1 MIESTSMASLLTER
15 CYRSTPR
22 GVLTAHAWWL
32 CQCETGAC
40 QYHWC
45 SIYRGLERVGSWVPG
60 GSVGRDQ
67 LAMAAKVRRHWFNPC
82 RLGSRGHLGADFSLL
97 LYTDLIKKRKPSRH
111 YVMHQLLSEKMLNM
125 PALSTLLIQLV
136 SCITTNLQSS
146 QDFFKSEIQLNCCGP
161 DYCSRCPLRN
171 GLRSS
176 SSVAKILPNLLFTT
190 SAACPRLIS
199 K

>member
-1 MIESTSMASLLTER
+1 MDSITEIISNQQTER

-67 LAMAAKVRRHWFNPC
+67 LAMAAKVRRHWFSPC

-97 LYTDLIKKRKPSRH
+97 LSILTSLRKENH
-111 YVMHQLLSEKMLNM
+111 LD
-125 PALSTLLIQLV
+125 I
-136 SCITTNLQSS
+136 LQMR
-146 QDFFKSEIQLNCCGP
+146 EN
-161 DYCSRCPLRN
+161 
-171 GLRSS
+171 
-176 SSVAKILPNLLFTT
+176 
-190 SAACPRLIS
+190 
-199 K
+199 

>member
-1 MIESTSMASLLTER
+1 MKVMITIIIKPLCSLYLYNQHIYFSNQFSLICNMSR
-15 CYRSTPR
+15 
-22 GVLTAHAWWL
+22 WL

-111 YVMHQLLSEKMLNM
+111 IYFLQKLDVSAI
-125 PALSTLLIQLV
+125 ALFFV
-136 SCITTNLQSS
+136 SFSFK
-146 QDFFKSEIQLNCCGP
+146 FFFV
-161 DYCSRCPLRN
+161 SR
-171 GLRSS
+171 
-176 SSVAKILPNLLFTT
+176 
-190 SAACPRLIS
+190 
-199 K
+199 

>member
-1 MIESTSMASLLTER
+1 M
-15 CYRSTPR
+15 
-22 GVLTAHAWWL
+22 

-111 YVMHQLLSEKMLNM
+111 ITDEGELIRELYDPFQELPAPSQQPLLQPMSKMSNRHRTHHCLTKC
-125 PALSTLLIQLV
+125 PPSV
-136 SCITTNLQSS
+136 SADPVLRR
-146 QDFFKSEIQLNCCGP
+146 LHLAP
-161 DYCSRCPLRN
+161 DSLW
-171 GLRSS
+171 
-176 SSVAKILPNLLFTT
+176 FQ
-190 SAACPRLIS
+190 
-199 K
+199 

>member
-1 MIESTSMASLLTER
+1 MLQS
-15 CYRSTPR
+15 R

-82 RLGSRGHLGADFSLL
+82 RLGSRGHLGANFSLL
-97 LYTDLIKKRKPSRH
+97 LYTDHIKKRKPSRYSVVSLTTRVLAPDCYLH
-111 YVMHQLLSEKMLNM
+111 WPWALWNDVMVKGGVSMDTPTLIKSDARCRIFTHQ
-125 PALSTLLIQLV
+125 ALHEQ
-136 SCITTNLQSS
+136 N
-146 QDFFKSEIQLNCCGP
+146 
-161 DYCSRCPLRN
+161 
-171 GLRSS
+171 
-176 SSVAKILPNLLFTT
+176 
-190 SAACPRLIS
+190 
-199 K
+199 

>member
-1 MIESTSMASLLTER
+1 MASPLTKR

-45 SIYRGLERVGSWVPG
+45 SIYRGLERVGSRVPG

-82 RLGSRGHLGADFSLL
+82 RLGSRGHLGADVSLL
-97 LYTDLIKKRKPSRH
+97 TSLRKENH
-111 YVMHQLLSEKMLNM
+111 LEIFIVYVYGALLH
-125 PALSTLLIQLV
+125 
-136 SCITTNLQSS
+136 
-146 QDFFKSEIQLNCCGP
+146 
-161 DYCSRCPLRN
+161 
-171 GLRSS
+171 
-176 SSVAKILPNLLFTT
+176 VAP
-190 SAACPRLIS
+190 PMRYW
-199 K
+199 

>member
-1 MIESTSMASLLTER
+1 MASLLTER

-111 YVMHQLLSEKMLNM
+111 ITDEGE
-125 PALSTLLIQLV
+125 LIR
-136 SCITTNLQSS
+136 
-146 QDFFKSEIQLNCCGP
+146 
-161 DYCSRCPLRN
+161 DYFSD
-171 GLRSS
+171 
-176 SSVAKILPNLLFTT
+176 
-190 SAACPRLIS
+190 
-199 K
+199 

>member
-82 RLGSRGHLGADFSLL
+82 RLGSRGHLGANFSLL
-97 LYTDLIKKRKPSRH
+97 LYTDLIKKRKPSR
-111 YVMHQLLSEKMLNM
+111 YIVVLQKRYLRVLGTVT
-125 PALSTLLIQLV
+125 AL
-136 SCITTNLQSS
+136 
-146 QDFFKSEIQLNCCGP
+146 
-161 DYCSRCPLRN
+161 
-171 GLRSS
+171 
-176 SSVAKILPNLLFTT
+176 
-190 SAACPRLIS
+190 
-199 K
+199 

>member
-1 MIESTSMASLLTER
+1 MASLLTER

-67 LAMAAKVRRHWFNPC
+67 LAMAAKVRCHWFNPC
-82 RLGSRGHLGADFSLL
+82 RLGSRGHLGANFSLL
-97 LYTDLIKKRKPSRH
+97 LYTDFMCPAWRLFGNRSPINNLA
-111 YVMHQLLSEKMLNM
+111 LLSTHTHMKVLHSLNL
-125 PALSTLLIQLV
+125 PQTSGT
-136 SCITTNLQSS
+136 
-146 QDFFKSEIQLNCCGP
+146 
-161 DYCSRCPLRN
+161 CS
-171 GLRSS
+171 
-176 SSVAKILPNLLFTT
+176 
-190 SAACPRLIS
+190 
-199 K
+199 

>member
-45 SIYRGLERVGSWVPG
+45 SIYRGLERLAPG
-60 GSVGRDQ
+60 CLVAQSVGISWLWR
-67 LAMAAKVRRHWFNPC
+67 LVRRHWFNPC
-82 RLGSRGHLGADFSLL
+82 RLGSRGRLGADFSLL

-111 YVMHQLLSEKMLNM
+111 ITDEGE
-125 PALSTLLIQLV
+125 LIR
-136 SCITTNLQSS
+136 
-146 QDFFKSEIQLNCCGP
+146 
-161 DYCSRCPLRN
+161 DYFSD
-171 GLRSS
+171 
-176 SSVAKILPNLLFTT
+176 
-190 SAACPRLIS
+190 
-199 K
+199 